1 MKSVIIIPARLAAS
15 RFPNKPL
22 AKINGVPMIGHC
34 FLNANKSR
42 KAHSVY
48 VATPDR
54 EIFEYITSIGGKAI
68 MTSKKHNRASDRA
81 AEALLKIE
89 KKIGKVDVVVMFQG
103 DEPMITFRM
112 IDKAIDLMSKKKKI
126 NVINLITKISS
137 KEVKDINEIKVV
149 KDKNDNAIYFSR
161 LPIPYLKKTNSKTSL
176 YKQVCVIPFRRNT
189 LLDFNKMKESSL
201 EKNESIDMLR
211 LIENDFD
218 VKLIYNSKITYSVD
232 NLNDLKKV
240 RKLMKR

>member
-48 VATPDR
+48 VATPDK

-89 KKIGKVDVVVMFQG
+89 KKIGKVDIVVMFQG
-103 DEPMITFRM
+103 DEPMITFKM
-112 IDKAIDLMSKKKKI
+112 IDKSIDLMSQTKKI
-126 NVINLITKISS
+126 NIINLITKISS
-137 KEVKDINEIKVV
+137 KDVKDINEIKVL

-161 LPIPYLKKTNSKTSL
+161 LPIPYFKKTNSKSVF

-189 LLDFNKMKESSL
+189 LLNFNKMKESSL

-211 LIENDFD
+211 LIENGFE

-240 RKLMKR
+240 RKLMKK